1 MKILLYTDV
10 HFSQYSSIIR
20 TRGVKYSSRLENIIE
35 SLNWAE
41 NLSKIKNC
49 DAVVCLGDFFDRAE
63 LNCEEITALQDIIW
77 NDNIN
82 HYFIVGNHESNINNL
97 IYSSTNCLNKD
108 NFSIINNHEQYILD
122 ESDTALCF
130 IPYVIE
136 DNRKPIEEYLPKQFR
151 KKIIFSHNDIK
162 GIRYGKFE
170 SKQGFSIDEIEANC
184 DLFINGHLHN
194 GTFLNDKETILNL
207 GNLTGQNFSE
217 DAFNYPHF
225 TCVLDT
231 NTLELEFYENPF
243 AYNFYR
249 IEIDNHTDIKKLYT
263 LKNNSVVSLH
273 CANSLVET
281 VKTVISDLKNV
292 NHYRIISHADASN
305 IGETS
310 ELATLNSSD
319 YLNQFYNFITDKL
332 GSTELIMEE
341 LSQIIG
347 G

>member
-77 NDNIN
+77 NDTIN

-122 ESDTALCF
+122 ESNTALCF

-170 SKQGFSIDEIEANC
+170 SKQGFTIDEIEANC

-194 GTFLNDKETILNL
+194 GTFLNDEETILNL

-225 TCVLDT
+225 ACLLDT
-231 NTLELEFYENPF
+231 NTLELEFYENPV

-249 IEIDNHTDIKKLYT
+249 IEIDKQDDLKKLYT
-263 LKNNSVVSLH
+263 LKNNAVVSLH
-273 CANSLVET
+273 CANSLIDTTKILVN
-281 VKTVISDLKNV
+281 DLKNIIQ
-292 NHYRIISHADASN
+292 YRIISHADSTNAN
-305 IGETS
+305 TNS
-310 ELATLNSSD
+310 ELTTLNSSD

-332 GSTELIMEE
+332 GSTNIILEE
-341 LSQIIG
+341 LSQIVG